1 MISIG
6 FTNTCTIED
15 IQKAYPY
22 LDMVD
27 HDNRVKVVGT
37 HIRGVGWGG
46 GMGGIQ
52 KAYPYLDMVDHDNR
66 VKVVGTHI
74 RGVGW
79 GWGAYRRPTPT

>member
-27 HDNRVKVVGT
+27 HDNRVKVVGR
-37 HIRGVGWGG
+37 HISILV
-46 GMGGIQ
+46 Q
-52 KAYPYLDMVDHDNR
+52 CCTYDY
-66 VKVVGTHI
+66 
-74 RGVGW
+74 
-79 GWGAYRRPTPT
+79 